1 MPADLAELISRHRTR
16 PRTPSAVPRLRV
28 VALDTPVPPTDVTY
42 TPMICLVA
50 RGAKRTVV
58 GAHSRVARAGE
69 MYLNPVTTPVVAV
82 FEEVPYRS
90 AVLHLDARLLADV
103 AADARPSRGSYEP
116 EALGSVQ
123 ADPAVLDAMTRWVR
137 LLDTPEDIPALAE
150 HREAELLYRLLESPL
165 GAQLCACVLEDSA
178 TGRIRQVA
186 RWITEHA
193 AEPLRVEDIAREARM
208 SPTSLHRQFRA
219 VMGTSPRRFQKG
231 VRLQD
236 ARRRILA
243 EGETATEAATA
254 VGYVSASQFNREYRQ
269 VYGLPPL
276 QDAVRIRRHLAGL
289 ADAAHGG
296 EPDTT
301 G

>member
-1 MPADLAELISRHRTR
+1 MPADLAELISRHRTQ

-28 VALDTPVPPTDVTY
+28 VALDTPVPPADVTY
-42 TPMICLVA
+42 APMVCLVA

-58 GAHSRVARAGE
+58 GARSRVARAGE
-69 MYLNPVTTPVVAV
+69 MYLNPVTMPVVAV

-90 AVLHLDARLLADV
+90 AVLHLDTRLLADV
-103 AADARPSRGSYEP
+103 AVSARPSQSPYEP
-116 EALGSVQ
+116 EALGSVS
-123 ADPAVLDAMTRWVR
+123 ADPAVLDAMTRWAG

-165 GAQLCACVLEDSA
+165 GAQLRACVLEDSA
-178 TGRIRQVA
+178 TGRMRQVA
-186 RWITEHA
+186 RWITAHA
-193 AEPLRVEDIAREARM
+193 ADPLRVEDIAREARM
-208 SPTSLHRQFRA
+208 SPTTLHRQFLA

-254 VGYVSASQFNREYRQ
+254 VGYISTSQFNREYRHA
-269 VYGLPPL
+269 YGLPPL
-276 QDAVRIRRHLAGL
+276 QDALRIRRHLASR
-289 ADAAHGG
+289 ADDAHEG

>member
-1 MPADLAELISRHRTR
+1 MPADLAELISRHHTR
-16 PRTPSAVPRLRV
+16 PRTLSAVPRLRV
-28 VALDTPVPPTDVTY
+28 VALDTLVPPADVTN
-42 TPMICLVA
+42 TPMVCLVA

-58 GAHSRVARAGE
+58 GARSRVARAGE
-69 MYLNPVTTPVVAV
+69 MYLNPVTMPVIAV

-90 AVLHLDARLLADV
+90 AVLHLNARLLADV
-103 AADARPSRGSYEP
+103 AADAKPSRSACEP
-116 EALGSVQ
+116 EALGSVP
-123 ADPAVLDAMTRWVR
+123 ADPAVLDAMTRWAR

-178 TGRIRQVA
+178 TARMREVA

-193 AEPLRVEDIAREARM
+193 ADPLRIEDIAREARLT
-208 SPTSLHRQFRA
+208 PTTLHRQFRA
-219 VMGTSPRRFQKG
+219 VMGTSPRRFHKG

-254 VGYVSASQFNREYRQ
+254 VGYMSTSQFNREYRHA
-269 VYGLPPL
+269 YGLPPL
-276 QDAVRIRRHLAGL
+276 QDAVRIRRHLAGRD
-289 ADAAHGG
+289 DAALEG
-296 EPDTT
+296 ELDTT